1 MLISV
6 LRFVG
11 FKRAIG
17 PMASRQLTLDY
28 ESLPGY
34 TQIEVADAEI
44 KKKNVK
50 IFLIIWML
58 KQKYEISSKMQELS
72 RT

>member
-44 KKKNVK
+44 EKKKCKN
-50 IFLIIWML
+50 IFDYLDVEA
-58 KQKYEISSKMQELS
+58 KK
-72 RT
+72 RNF

>member
-44 KKKNVK
+44 EKKK
-50 IFLIIWML
+50 M
-58 KQKYEISSKMQELS
+58 
-72 RT
+72 

>member
-44 KKKNVK
+44 EKKNVK

-58 KQKYEISSKMQELS
+58 KQKK
-72 RT
+72 RNF